1 MIEGGRSRRRREPR
15 RGDLSVAAIAQL
27 AGVSPPTVSKVLH
40 GRPGVGKST
49 RQRVEALLIE
59 HGYGRPVPAGPAH
72 GLEVVFSNM
81 LGSIALEIMRGVE
94 QVAASRQL
102 VVGFTDVR
110 SRVTAGLP
118 WVEPLLLRQPVG
130 VVAVVSG
137 VTTEHRDLFEAG
149 GVPLVALDPTG
160 DVNPTP
166 SVGSTGWSGALA
178 ATRHLLELG
187 HRRIGVITGPAGFL
201 ASRARL
207 DGFRA
212 ALDTAGVPFDE
223 RLMRDGPFL
232 FEHGRDLGAELLTL
246 PDPPTAIV
254 CGNDLQAFGVYEA
267 ARLAGVRIPDDLSVV
282 GFDDIEHC
290 AWVAPPLTTVRQ
302 PFFEIGATAARIVL
316 ALADGERPSE
326 TLVELGTT
334 LVVRGSTAPPRRNPK
349 IRSPW

>member
-1 MIEGGRSRRRREPR
+1 MIEGGRSRRLRGPR
-15 RGDLSVAAIAQL
+15 RGDLSVAAIAEL

-40 GRPGVGKST
+40 GRTGVGEST
-49 RQRVEALLIE
+49 RQRVEALLRE
-59 HGYGRPVPAGPAH
+59 HGFRRQVPAGSAY
-72 GLEVVFSNM
+72 GLEVVCSNM
-81 LGSIALEIMRGVE
+81 LGSIAVEIMRGVE
-94 QVAASRQL
+94 QVAATRQL
-102 VVGFTDVR
+102 FVGFTDVR

-130 VVAVVSG
+130 VIAVVSG
-137 VTTEHRDLFEAG
+137 FTTEHRDLFEAA

-160 DVNPTP
+160 DVHPTP

-178 ATRHLLELG
+178 ATRHLLDLG
-187 HRRIGVITGPAGFL
+187 HRRIGVITRPADFL

-207 DGFRA
+207 DGVRA
-212 ALDTAGVPFDE
+212 ALDTAGVPFDK

-232 FEHGRDLGAELLTL
+232 YEYGRDLGAELLAL

-267 ARLAGVRIPDDLSVV
+267 ARLAGLRIPDDLSVV

-302 PFFEIGATAARIVL
+302 PFFEIGATAARMVL

-334 LVVRGSTAPPRRNPK
+334 LVVRDSTAPPRRNAR

>member
-1 MIEGGRSRRRREPR
+1 M
-15 RGDLSVAAIAQL
+15 
-27 AGVSPPTVSKVLH
+27 LH
-40 GRPGVGKST
+40 GRTGVGEST
-49 RQRVEALLIE
+49 RRRVEALLRE
-59 HGYGRPVPAGPAH
+59 HGFRRPAPAGSVY
-72 GLEVVFSNM
+72 GLEVVCSNM
-81 LGSIALEIMRGVE
+81 LGSIAVDIMRGVE
-94 QVAASRQL
+94 QVAATRQL
-102 VVGFTDVR
+102 FVGFTDVR

-130 VVAVVSG
+130 VIAVVSG
-137 VTTEHRDLFEAG
+137 FTTGHRDLFEAA

-160 DVNPTP
+160 DVHPTP
-166 SVGSTGWSGALA
+166 SVGSSGWSGALA
-178 ATRHLLELG
+178 ATRHLLDLG

-207 DGFRA
+207 DGVRA

-232 FEHGRDLGAELLTL
+232 YEYGRDLGAELLAL
-246 PDPPTAIV
+246 PDPPTAV
-254 CGNDLQAFGVYEA
+254 MCGNDLQAFGVYEA
-267 ARLAGVRIPDDLSVV
+267 ARLAGLRIPDDLSVV

-334 LVVRGSTAPPRRNPK
+334 LVVRDSTAPPRRNAR
-349 IRSPW
+349 IRNPW